1 MKARTL
7 LASLAI
13 LIFST
18 SVAFADT
25 KFQVKADEYDPAKTF
40 LVQAQWLDGIGCP
53 TGAKVA
59 TYPSTSPTGTYT
71 DPACPTGD
79 SSDKKNE
86 GLLLAKTGP
95 TTNNASAFAEIKGVK
110 GITLTELGYD
120 LRKPTNT
127 SDPRGSHCGAGSPRF
142 NITTTTGFFFLGCNS
157 PAPTTQTAGNG
168 WLRLRWGGSGGP
180 LQAYL
185 DGTLT
190 TVTGEVTRL
199 SIVFDEGQDTGPDN
213 FGLAVLDN
221 IDVNGTLVGSHE
233 AQKDNRDGEKE
244 NGNNENGNDD
254 GKDNEKA
261 AKHKGHVAVKE
272 DNDDHR

>member
-1 MKARTL
+1 MKLRTL

-13 LIFST
+13 VIFT
-18 SVAFADT
+18 TGVAFAAT
-25 KFQVKADEYDPAKTF
+25 SFQVKPDEFDPAKTF
-40 LVQAQWLDGIGCP
+40 LVQAQWLEGIGCP

-71 DPACPTGD
+71 DPACTTGD

-95 TTNNASAFAEIKGVK
+95 TTNNASAFAELKGLEGV
-110 GITLTELGYD
+110 TLTELGYD

-127 SDPRGSHCGAGSPRF
+127 NDPRGSHCGAGSPRF
-142 NITTTTGFFFLGCNS
+142 NITTTTGSFFLACNS

-168 WLRLRWGGSGGP
+168 WLRLRWGGSSP

-185 DGTLT
+185 NGTTLT
-190 TVTGEVTRL
+190 TVTGQVKSL
-199 SIVFDEGQDTGPDN
+199 SIEFDEGQDTGPDN

-233 AQKDNRDGEKE
+233 AQKDNA
-244 NGNNENGNDD
+244 DD
-254 GKDNEKA
+254 GKDNGNDNGKDKG
-261 AKHKGHVAVKE
+261 KHKDKGHVAVKE
-272 DNDDHR
+272 DNDDQH